1 VLLLL
6 AALPLADV
14 RRQASDSI
22 IVHPLGAPLAAGG
35 SVCEAVRAASFVK
48 PIKTEHDR

>member
-1 VLLLL
+1 VLLPL

-14 RRQASDSI
+14 SRQASASM

-35 SVCEAVRAASFVK
+35 IVCEAVRAASFVK
-48 PIKTEHDR
+48 PSYTEH